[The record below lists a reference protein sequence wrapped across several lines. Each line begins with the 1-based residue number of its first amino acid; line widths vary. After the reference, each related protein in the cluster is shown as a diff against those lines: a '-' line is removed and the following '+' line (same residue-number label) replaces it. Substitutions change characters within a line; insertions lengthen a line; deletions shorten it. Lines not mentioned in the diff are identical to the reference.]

1 MKNSYWRAIL
11 VQVILKPEYYKEKK
25 MNDMEKMSYALG
37 MSVYG
42 NITEMPVQIDLTVF
56 RKAIDDAVADKLELS
71 QEEYIKTMREFQ
83 ELIQKAGR
91 DALAKAADDNR
102 KAGKKFLEENG
113 KKANVKTTASGLQY
127 EVLTEGTGKTP
138 AKTDKV
144 RVHYTGSLLDGK
156 VFDSSVARGTPA
168 EFGLNQ
174 VIPGWTEGVAL
185 MKEGAKYRFFI
196 PENLAYG
203 ERGAGGA
210 IPPCATLIFE
220 VELLK
225 VL

>member
-1 MKNSYWRAIL
+1 
-11 VQVILKPEYYKEKK
+11 

-42 NITEMPVQIDLTVF
+42 NIAEMPVQIDMAVF
-56 RKAIDDAVADKLELS
+56 RKAIDDAAAGKPELR

-83 ELIQKAGR
+83 ELIQRAGR
-91 DALAKAADDNR
+91 EALAKAAENNR
-102 KAGKKFLEENG
+102 EAGKKFLEENG
-113 KKANVKTTASGLQY
+113 KKANIKTTSSGLQY
-127 EVLTEGTGKTP
+127 EVLVEGSGRTP

-156 VFDSSVARGTPA
+156 VFDSSVERGTPA

-174 VIPGWTEGVAL
+174 VIQGWTEGVAL

-203 ERGAGGA
+203 ERGAGSA

>member
-1 MKNSYWRAIL
+1 
-11 VQVILKPEYYKEKK
+11 
-25 MNDMEKMSYALG
+25 MEKMSYALG

-138 AKTDKV
+138 VKTDKV